1 MIKSIIKYLISLTE
15 YELVN
20 KNKLTSNN
28 LLGLKCL
35 GINTIIDVGANRGQ
49 FLSKYLQHFP
59 NAIFYCFEPLLSEFQ
74 LLQNKFGQ
82 LRGNITLVNCALGNK
97 EGKIIFH
104 HHKHSS
110 SSSILNTTDKCS
122 ELYPQTKDQK
132 DIEVNITKIDT
143 YYKDILTEHN
153 KNVLLKIDVQGFEL
167 EVLKGGIKTL
177 SMISACLLEINFM
190 NLYSNQTNF
199 TEIHEMLNKNGFEY
213 AGAMDQNF
221 NDEGLLVFS
230 DILFLRK

>member
-1 MIKSIIKYLISLTE
+1 MIKRVIKYLLSLTE

-28 LLGLKCL
+28 LLGLKSL

-59 NAIFYCFEPLLSEFQ
+59 NAIFYCFEPLFSEFQ
-74 LLQNKFGQ
+74 LLQNRFSLLKSK
-82 LRGNITLVNCALGNK
+82 IILVNCALGNQ